1 MLGTIIADISRT
13 KYSRGAH
20 GLSADGILS
29 IAVSEWLLN
38 GNLES
43 KDNLKEFLSQ
53 WKRKHVLEPGPYSY
67 TNDNPILAAVPIGL
81 WASDIGQARDT
92 ARFVATAVYP
102 TKMRID
108 GTEAV
113 AAAVFMADRG
123 ADKGEN
129 RHYLEREFNCDL
141 SGHDQHEDDER
152 LSRGRL
158 AVESALNLFFHGTSF
173 RQTLKTAIAENESD
187 LVTSIACALAEAYY
201 GIPFLMRRRALRNL
215 PEDIRTA
222 VIGIRNHRKL
232 RKSAPT
238 CARIW

>member
-1 MLGTIIADISRT
+1 MLGPIIADISRM
-13 KYSRGAH
+13 KYPQGRQ
-20 GLSADGILS
+20 GLSAEGILS
-29 IAVSEWLLN
+29 IAVSDWLLN

-43 KDNLKEFLSQ
+43 KDNLKEFLSE
-53 WKRKHVLEPGPYSY
+53 WKHKYVPDPGPYSY

-123 ADKGEN
+123 ADKREI
-129 RHYLEREFNCDL
+129 RHYIEREFNCHL
-141 SGHDQHEDDER
+141 SGNDQHVDDDR

-158 AVESALNLFFHGTSF
+158 AVEPAMHLFLHGKSF

-187 LVTSIACALAEAYY
+187 LVTSIACALAEAYH
-201 GIPFLMRRRALRNL
+201 GIPFLTRRKALRNL

-222 VIGIRNHRKL
+222 VIGIRDHRKL
-232 RKSAPT
+232 RMT
-238 CARIW
+238 